1 MNELTI
7 IPLASPDKYLV
18 LRKDCRQIPSERMQ
32 QIIKQEIG
40 FVWANVKNLITG
52 GPEWV
57 YLVERQYE

>member
-7 IPLASPDKYLV
+7 IPLASPGKYLV
-18 LRKDCRQIPSERMQ
+18 LRKDCRQIPYERMYRL
-32 QIIKQEIG
+32 IKYELG
-40 FVWANVKNLITG
+40 FKWATVQNLITG

>member
-1 MNELTI
+1 MNELII

-32 QIIKQEIG
+32 RIIKQELG
-40 FVWANVKNLITG
+40 FKWAAVKNLITG